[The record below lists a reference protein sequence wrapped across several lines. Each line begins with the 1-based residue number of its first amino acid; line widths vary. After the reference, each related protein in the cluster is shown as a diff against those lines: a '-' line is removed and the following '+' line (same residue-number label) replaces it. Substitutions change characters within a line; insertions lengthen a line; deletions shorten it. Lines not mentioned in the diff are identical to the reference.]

1 MGGVIPA
8 FKSNTCVHKYK
19 FGVVIVTFEKSN
31 RLCAPRI
38 LLLYPEIP
46 TTYWGF
52 KHALE
57 FIGKR
62 ASLPPLGLCTVAALL
77 PEGYECRLIDMNVSR
92 LSTEDILWADMVFIS
107 AMLVQKASFEE
118 VVRRCNAL
126 KRTVVAGG
134 PYPTSRNGEI
144 EGVDH
149 FVLNEAEITLP
160 RFLDDLERGTAQR
173 IYGDSTKAD
182 MRYTPVPRFDLL
194 EIKRYNSLALQ
205 FSRGCPFS
213 CEFCDIIEM
222 FGRVPRTKPV
232 AHFLD
237 EMERILELGF
247 RGSIF
252 VVDDNFIGN
261 AARVKELLR
270 EIETWQRRHARP
282 FSFFTEASVNLAQ
295 DDELLDLMVRAG
307 FEMVFLGIESPAEE
321 SLQSAGKRQ
330 NLRGDLLGSVEK
342 IQRAGLEVCGGFIV
356 GFDTDT
362 SDIFGRQFEFIQS
375 SAIPGAM
382 MGLLTALPNTKL
394 YRRLRS
400 ENRLLCETSGNNT
413 HELDVNFIPVME
425 RDELLKGYKEVIF
438 EIYRPRNYFSRC
450 LKLLKRFPGRVRYS
464 RRIRWTE
471 LRALAL
477 SLVRQSISPYGV
489 HYLGFLV
496 KALWSRAR
504 LFPEAVALAIKG
516 HHFFKITGDMLAA
529 DRFMRILQEKA
540 QGLEQYVEELFRRS
554 RAGLP
559 FSVAKTMD
567 TINALPQTMKRRYR
581 RLSRDSRAYVKGS
594 LIAFEK
600 RLANCTGRI
609 SLLDSRP
616 PITHGR

>member
-1 MGGVIPA
+1 
-8 FKSNTCVHKYK
+8 
-19 FGVVIVTFEKSN
+19 
-31 RLCAPRI
+31 
-38 LLLYPEIP
+38 
-46 TTYWGF
+46 WGF
-52 KHALE
+52 KYALK

-77 PEGYECRLIDMNVSR
+77 PEGYECRLVDMNVSR

-126 KRTVVAGG
+126 KRMVVAGG

-144 EGVDH
+144 EGVNH

-160 RFLDDLERGTAQR
+160 RFLDDLERGTPLR
-173 IYGDSTKAD
+173 IYSDSTKAD
-182 MRYTPVPRFDLL
+182 MRDTPVPRFDLL

-232 AHFLD
+232 SHFLD
-237 EMERILELGF
+237 EMERILALGF

-270 EIETWQRRHARP
+270 EIETWQRRNARP

-425 RDELLKGYKEVIF
+425 RDELLKGYKEV
-438 EIYRPRNYFSRC
+438 
-450 LKLLKRFPGRVRYS
+450 
-464 RRIRWTE
+464 
-471 LRALAL
+471 
-477 SLVRQSISPYGV
+477 
-489 HYLGFLV
+489 
-496 KALWSRAR
+496 
-504 LFPEAVALAIKG
+504 
-516 HHFFKITGDMLAA
+516 M
-529 DRFMRILQEKA
+529 
-540 QGLEQYVEELFRRS
+540 
-554 RAGLP
+554 
-559 FSVAKTMD
+559 
-567 TINALPQTMKRRYR
+567 
-581 RLSRDSRAYVKGS
+581 
-594 LIAFEK
+594 
-600 RLANCTGRI
+600 
-609 SLLDSRP
+609 
-616 PITHGR
+616 